1 MNRPCAVALS
11 AAALLAAALPAAAAG
26 RITFQALPPKNQR
39 FQVLAPVFKHQRLPA
54 IATAIGRN
62 MVLPRDLPVVAAECG
77 SVNAFYDPQAH
88 RVVLCYE
95 LAAFFGIIYEK
106 KANVD
111 RTKSLDYALNGMTF
125 TLLHELGH
133 AIIGELDLGVTG
145 GEEDAV
151 DDFATLL
158 LLDAKLAG
166 LAVDGAE
173 AMLDLGALSRGKV
186 VFSDE
191 HSFSPQRFYNVLC
204 MIYGS
209 DPPTMKPMVDRGYLP
224 AARAV
229 RCPDEYRRKRKAWDA
244 MVGPHRRR

>member
-1 MNRPCAVALS
+1 MRGRL
-11 AAALLAAALPAAAAG
+11 AAGTMLLALLGGPRAGAAG
-26 RITFQALPPKNQR
+26 GVTFQNVPPR
-39 FQVLAPVFKHQRLPA
+39 TPGLRVLAPVFQHARLPF
-54 IATAIGRN
+54 IATAIGRSV
-62 MVLPRDLPVVAAECG
+62 VLPRDLAVVATECG
-77 SVNAFYDPQAH
+77 AVNAYYDPRAH

-95 LAAFFGIIYEK
+95 LAAFFGLLFEQK
-106 KANVD
+106 PNVD
-111 RTKSLDYALNGMTF
+111 ASQSLDYALNAMTF

-158 LLDAKLAG
+158 LLDEKQAG

-173 AMLDLGALSRGKV
+173 AMLDLGALSPGQL

-204 MIYGS
+204 LIHGS
-209 DPPTMKPMVDRGYLP
+209 DPAGTRVLVDRGFLP

-229 RCPDEYRRKRKAWDA
+229 RCPEEYRRKRKAWDA
-244 MVGPHRRR
+244 MVGQHRRR